1 MKAKSRARYIIAAL
15 ALAVLIMALVCL
27 FVGASR
33 MSFSDG
39 VAALFGKGSAA
50 NVRILR
56 SIRVPRVLAAL
67 IAGAALS
74 VSGLVMQ
81 TTLSNAMASPSTMGV
96 SNAAVFGAN
105 LSIIVFAGGFLS
117 TGNNLASYTA
127 GVNPFA
133 ASVTA
138 FLFSAL
144 SILLILALCR
154 VKAFSPNV
162 VVLAGIAV
170 GAIWTA
176 ATTLL
181 QFYATDV
188 GLSAAVVWNFGDLGR
203 ATYKTGLFM
212 LCAAAPGLA
221 VFSALA
227 WRYNA
232 LLSGDAAAGSMGVNV
247 SRLRFFSLLLA
258 SLMTAA
264 CVSSLGIIG
273 FVGIICPH
281 VAKRLLG
288 QDHRVS
294 IPASALLGSL
304 LLLCADALS
313 RSLGSGSALPVGAIT
328 SLLGAPFFLAIIFSR
343 YSRRAEPVLRG
354 VSLTLNDGEIGILLG
369 KNGAGK
375 TTLFQCILG
384 LAAPESGSIRFD
396 GGDLLKMPRRERA
409 KLVAYVP
416 QHIHFGALSVFDSIL
431 LGRVSR
437 FGMQPGREDIEA
449 AEHILAEMHL
459 EPLANRSA
467 EELSGG
473 EKQKIAIARAL
484 VQEPRLLIFD
494 EPTGNLDI
502 ANEELIID
510 EAKKAARQRGVA
522 ILSSLHDLN
531 QALCLGDK
539 FFLLRDGAVRYAGDE
554 SVLTSEVIGDIF
566 DIQSRIITVDGK
578 KVILGGKYYEES

>member
-1 MKAKSRARYIIAAL
+1 ML
-15 ALAVLIMALVCL
+15 ELE
-27 FVGASR
+27 
-33 MSFSDG
+33 
-39 VAALFGKGSAA
+39 
-50 NVRILR
+50 
-56 SIRVPRVLAAL
+56 
-67 IAGAALS
+67 
-74 VSGLVMQ
+74 
-81 TTLSNAMASPSTMGV
+81 
-96 SNAAVFGAN
+96 
-105 LSIIVFAGGFLS
+105 
-117 TGNNLASYTA
+117 
-127 GVNPFA
+127 
-133 ASVTA
+133 
-138 FLFSAL
+138 
-144 SILLILALCR
+144 
-154 VKAFSPNV
+154 NV
-162 VVLAGIAV
+162 V
-170 GAIWTA
+170 
-176 ATTLL
+176 
-181 QFYATDV
+181 F
-188 GLSAAVVWNFGDLGR
+188 
-203 ATYKTGLFM
+203 
-212 LCAAAPGLA
+212 
-221 VFSALA
+221 
-227 WRYNA
+227 
-232 LLSGDAAAGSMGVNV
+232 
-247 SRLRFFSLLLA
+247 
-258 SLMTAA
+258 
-264 CVSSLGIIG
+264 
-273 FVGIICPH
+273 
-281 VAKRLLG
+281 
-288 QDHRVS
+288 
-294 IPASALLGSL
+294 
-304 LLLCADALS
+304 
-313 RSLGSGSALPVGAIT
+313 
-328 SLLGAPFFLAIIFSR
+328 R

-449 AEHILAEMHL
+449 AEHM
-459 EPLANRSA
+459 
-467 EELSGG
+467 
-473 EKQKIAIARAL
+473 IAIARAL

-539 FFLLRDGAVRYAGDE
+539 FFLLRSGAVRYAGDE

>member
-1 MKAKSRARYIIAAL
+1 ML
-15 ALAVLIMALVCL
+15 ELE
-27 FVGASR
+27 
-33 MSFSDG
+33 
-39 VAALFGKGSAA
+39 
-50 NVRILR
+50 
-56 SIRVPRVLAAL
+56 
-67 IAGAALS
+67 
-74 VSGLVMQ
+74 
-81 TTLSNAMASPSTMGV
+81 
-96 SNAAVFGAN
+96 
-105 LSIIVFAGGFLS
+105 
-117 TGNNLASYTA
+117 
-127 GVNPFA
+127 
-133 ASVTA
+133 
-138 FLFSAL
+138 
-144 SILLILALCR
+144 
-154 VKAFSPNV
+154 NV
-162 VVLAGIAV
+162 V
-170 GAIWTA
+170 
-176 ATTLL
+176 
-181 QFYATDV
+181 F
-188 GLSAAVVWNFGDLGR
+188 
-203 ATYKTGLFM
+203 
-212 LCAAAPGLA
+212 
-221 VFSALA
+221 
-227 WRYNA
+227 
-232 LLSGDAAAGSMGVNV
+232 
-247 SRLRFFSLLLA
+247 
-258 SLMTAA
+258 
-264 CVSSLGIIG
+264 
-273 FVGIICPH
+273 
-281 VAKRLLG
+281 
-288 QDHRVS
+288 
-294 IPASALLGSL
+294 
-304 LLLCADALS
+304 
-313 RSLGSGSALPVGAIT
+313 
-328 SLLGAPFFLAIIFSR
+328 R

-459 EPLANRSA
+459 
-467 EELSGG
+467 
-473 EKQKIAIARAL
+473 
-484 VQEPRLLIFD
+484 
-494 EPTGNLDI
+494 